1 MPPDAPFRAILPGEV
16 LQNCI
21 HELVAEASHAGGS
34 HFASEESRISSRV
47 SRPRVRG
54 AVPVILR
61 AMGLLE
67 WSGQQRPCASM
78 AYQWAART
86 AIGLIVAAS
95 IWLSLGHTLPL
106 AEHDSALAG
115 RCRSEG
121 PPCWQHVGFLSQV
134 PLHVGAVLTL
144 LLVGL
149 RRQQRRLED
158 TFWLVRGVSVDRGYF
173 DWEMHQHRRDAVV
186 FLVIW
191 LSAVSAVVLNDSLA
205 PIERGTAYIALRQC
219 FAAVCS
225 AVVLSLAYGVVCVC
239 RSLIVM
245 VDAFCC
251 DIVGAKRLPEV
262 AHIWNVTQACG
273 KPPN

>member
-1 MPPDAPFRAILPGEV
+1 MTKRTNLPLDARLATTPPPRVSNSVRYILVQTCGQTLEGRPLPLSPASDAALFALRQEV

-95 IWLSLGHTLPL
+95 IWLTLG
-106 AEHDSALAG
+106 DSG
-115 RCRSEG
+115 E
-121 PPCWQHVGFLSQV
+121 
-134 PLHVGAVLTL
+134 
-144 LLVGL
+144 
-149 RRQQRRLED
+149 
-158 TFWLVRGVSVDRGYF
+158 VR
-173 DWEMHQHRRDAVV
+173 
-186 FLVIW
+186 
-191 LSAVSAVVLNDSLA
+191 
-205 PIERGTAYIALRQC
+205 
-219 FAAVCS
+219 
-225 AVVLSLAYGVVCVC
+225 
-239 RSLIVM
+239 
-245 VDAFCC
+245 
-251 DIVGAKRLPEV
+251 
-262 AHIWNVTQACG
+262 
-273 KPPN
+273 